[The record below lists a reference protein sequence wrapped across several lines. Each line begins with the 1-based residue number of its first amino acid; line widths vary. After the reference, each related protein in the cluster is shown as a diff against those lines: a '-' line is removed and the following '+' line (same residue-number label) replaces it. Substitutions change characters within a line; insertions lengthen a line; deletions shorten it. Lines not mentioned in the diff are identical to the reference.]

1 MGFAGSQSTDL
12 AQCPLAG
19 SYSWYLELEG
29 GICEPAAGSLNIP
42 WLVGIMAAEGNAGTS
57 ALAKNAVVF
66 CEPEWG
72 WDTSGVGK
80 DVGPGQQMVVGGSA
94 GGMVVAW

>member
-1 MGFAGSQSTDL
+1 VHSQQADL

-29 GICEPAAGSLNIP
+29 GISEGSPGNMNIP
-42 WLVGIMAAEGNAGTS
+42 WLLGIMVSMGNAGTS
-57 ALAKNAVVF
+57 ALANNAVVF

-72 WDTSGVGK
+72 WDVSGGGK
-80 DVGPGQQMVVGGSA
+80 DIGPGQQMIVGGSS

>member
-1 MGFAGSQSTDL
+1 MTQTTDL

-29 GICEPAAGSLNIP
+29 GISEGSPGNMNIP
-42 WLVGIMAAEGNAGTS
+42 WLLGIMVAQGNAGTS
-57 ALAKNAVVF
+57 ALAHNAVVF

-72 WDTSGVGK
+72 WDVSGGGK
-80 DVGPGQQMVVGGSA
+80 DIGPGQQMIVGGSS
-94 GGMVVAW
+94 GGMVIAW